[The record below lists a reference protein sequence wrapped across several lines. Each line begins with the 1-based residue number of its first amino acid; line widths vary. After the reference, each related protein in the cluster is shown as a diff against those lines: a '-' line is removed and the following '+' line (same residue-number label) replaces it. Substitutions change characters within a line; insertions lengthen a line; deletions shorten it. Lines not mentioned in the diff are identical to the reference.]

1 MSSNTGKLG
10 GVGRGSIGIIESER
24 SGKPTGPVR
33 LVLLFCGGMRVG
45 KEKEE
50 LVGEVRME

>member
-10 GVGRGSIGIIESER
+10 GVGHGSIGIIESER
-24 SGKPTGPVR
+24 SGKSTGPVR

-50 LVGEVRME
+50 LVGDVRME